1 MKLAEALVE
10 RKSLKN
16 EIQDLRRRLRRV
28 AQVQEGD
35 EPVEDP
41 RQLLPAIETK
51 LAELERRI
59 TQINR
64 TNMTAKLADGR
75 TLMEAIAE
83 RDMLLMRRSV
93 LGDLVEAATP
103 EHDRYSRTEIRYV
116 PTVDVAEIQKRADQV
131 AQRYRELDAEIQA
144 LNWETELIE

>member
-10 RKSLKN
+10 RKSLKD